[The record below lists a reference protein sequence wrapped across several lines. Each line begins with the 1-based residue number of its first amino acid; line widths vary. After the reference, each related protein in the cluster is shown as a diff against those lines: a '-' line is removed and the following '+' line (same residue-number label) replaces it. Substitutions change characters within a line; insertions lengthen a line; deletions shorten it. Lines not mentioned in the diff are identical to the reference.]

1 MAAREHHASFYEE
14 GGRGLRSWLLTLDHK
29 RIGILYLVSIL
40 TMFFLAGVLALLIRT
55 ELLAPGKTI
64 MDADT
69 YNRIF
74 TLHGALMIFTVI
86 IPAIPATLGNFL
98 LPIMLGAKDVAF
110 PRLNLASWYFYM
122 AGTLL
127 MMLTLLGGAVDT
139 GWTFYAPYSILTK
152 NTVVVVLLG
161 AFLLGMSSIFTGLNF
176 IVTTHR
182 LRAPGLTWNRLPLFI
197 WALYATSIIQVLA
210 TPVVGITL
218 LLIGLERILHI
229 GIFNPA
235 MGGDPVLFQHF
246 FWFYSHPA
254 VYIMILP
261 AMGVMSEVVTVHARR
276 PIFGY
281 WAVALSSLA
290 IAAIS
295 FLVWG
300 HHMFVSGM
308 SDLAGAIFSFL
319 TFLVA
324 IPTAIKVFSWT
335 MTLYRGQ
342 IRLRT
347 PMLYALNFIFL
358 FTIGGLTGLF
368 LGSLATDVHLHDTY
382 FVVAHFHYTMMGGV
396 LTGFLAGLFHWW
408 SKITGKLYSERWGR
422 IGAVLYFLGFN
433 LAYIPQF
440 VLGSR
445 GMPRRYWDYLPEFQ
459 GLHQLST
466 LGSYV
471 LALGLFV
478 SLGVIL
484 HSLFRGRKSPAN
496 PWGGLTLE
504 WQTSSPPPLHN
515 FHGPV
520 KVEHGPYDYDKIQV
534 KEEVEE
540 VVA

>member
-1 MAAREHHASFYEE
+1 MSHHETNFYEE
-14 GGRGLRSWLLTLDHK
+14 GGKGLRSWLLTLDHK
-29 RIGILYLVSIL
+29 RIGILYLVPVLS
-40 TMFFLAGVLALLIRT
+40 MFLVAGILALLIRT

-64 MDADT
+64 VDAQT
-69 YNRIF
+69 YNRLF
-74 TLHGALMIFTVI
+74 TLHGALMIFSVI

-110 PRLNLASWYFYM
+110 PRLNLVSWYFYM
-122 AGTLL
+122 VGTLL
-127 MMLTLLGGAVDT
+127 LGLTLVGGAMDT
-139 GWTFYAPYSILTK
+139 GWTFYAPYSILTQ

-161 AFLLGMSSIFTGLNF
+161 LFIIGMSSIFTGLNF
-176 IVTTHR
+176 IVTIHR
-182 LRAPGLTWNRLPLFI
+182 LRAPGLTWGRLPLFV

-218 LLIGLERILHI
+218 LLVALERIFHI

-235 MGGDPVLFQHF
+235 IGGDPVLFQHF

-261 AMGVMSEVVTVHARR
+261 AMGVMSEVVAVHAKR

-281 WAVALSSLA
+281 KAVAASSLA

-308 SDLAGAIFSFL
+308 SELAGAIFSFL

-324 IPTAIKVFSWT
+324 IPTAVKVFSWT
-335 MTLYRGQ
+335 ATLYKGR
-342 IRLRT
+342 ISLRT
-347 PMLYALNFIFL
+347 PMVYALTFLFL
-358 FTIGGLTGLF
+358 FTIGGLTGVF
-368 LGSLATDVHLHDTY
+368 LGSVAVNVHLHDTY

-396 LTGFLAGLFHWW
+396 FTGFLAGLFHWW
-408 SKITGKLYSERWGR
+408 PKITGKLYSERWGR
-422 IGAVLYFLGFN
+422 VGAILYFLGFN

-440 VLGSR
+440 ILGSR

-459 GLHQLST
+459 NLHVLSSI
-466 LGSYV
+466 GSYV
-471 LALGLFV
+471 LALGLFI
-478 SLGVIL
+478 SLGVMI
-484 HSLFRGRKSPAN
+484 HSLIAGRRSPAN

-504 WQTSSPPPLHN
+504 WETPSPPSLHN

-520 KVEHGPYDYDKIQV
+520 EVKHGPYAFDKIAIDEA
-534 KEEVEE
+534 EEVR
-540 VVA
+540 V